1 MVRNHQVSDGQ
12 ADPTETLITEFV
24 EFWESSWKEA
34 DRYGQSERAMIRAH
48 LYFAVARRH
57 LATNGRELHFTKK
70 ELKQAIQSALHVV
83 KSAKKVDRDD
93 RIAGGICHAY
103 IARWLEDWEG
113 QADFSSEE
121 MVTIRIKLYGDA
133 MERYRKSGYS
143 DLHVTKREVQRAAE
157 MIESIRQ
164 RRERQQR
171 ADNRDK
177 SIRKAQRE
185 HGRLA
190 DACVVSSI

>member
-185 HGRLA
+185 NGRLA

>member
-70 ELKQAIQSALHVV
+70 ELKQAIQYALHVV
-83 KSAKKVDRDD
+83 KPA
-93 RIAGGICHAY
+93 
-103 IARWLEDWEG
+103 
-113 QADFSSEE
+113 
-121 MVTIRIKLYGDA
+121 
-133 MERYRKSGYS
+133 
-143 DLHVTKREVQRAAE
+143 
-157 MIESIRQ
+157 
-164 RRERQQR
+164 
-171 ADNRDK
+171 
-177 SIRKAQRE
+177 
-185 HGRLA
+185 
-190 DACVVSSI
+190 

>member
-34 DRYGQSERAMIRAH
+34 DRYGQSERAMIHAH
-48 LYFAVARRH
+48 LYFAAARRH

>member
-103 IARWLEDWEG
+103 IARWLDDWEG

-157 MIESIRQ
+157 MIELIRQ

-171 ADNRDK
+171 ADSRDK

>member
-34 DRYGQSERAMIRAH
+34 DRFGQSERAMIRAH

-103 IARWLEDWEG
+103 IARWLDDWEG

-157 MIESIRQ
+157 MIELIRQ

-171 ADNRDK
+171 ADSRDK

>member
-103 IARWLEDWEG
+103 IARWLDDWEG